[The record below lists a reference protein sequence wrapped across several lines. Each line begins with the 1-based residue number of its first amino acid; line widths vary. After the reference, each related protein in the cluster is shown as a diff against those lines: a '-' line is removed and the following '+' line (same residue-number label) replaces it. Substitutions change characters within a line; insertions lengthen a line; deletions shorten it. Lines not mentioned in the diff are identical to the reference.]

1 MEKLLSLH
9 RTKEETIMWWYI
21 PLGALVG
28 LVFGLVFGNDKPKE
42 KEWKPKKKSP
52 WDKDPFYGTPLQKF

>member
-1 MEKLLSLH
+1 
-9 RTKEETIMWWYI
+9 MWWYI